1 MRLVMRV
8 LAAVLATS
16 AAASSAT
23 SATPASGW
31 RIDRVVVVMRH
42 GIRPPTKAEPLPAGL
57 APAPWPAW
65 DVGWG
70 ELSHHGE
77 QAVTML
83 GAFDRATYAD
93 VLGSG
98 CPAIRAVA
106 DTDQR
111 TVRTA
116 EVYVAAL
123 LPGCKTS
130 VDHKAAGERDPRFS
144 PFDGTSPLTNAETA
158 AAANAALPQ
167 GGASQLDRD
176 LADDWA
182 AIDHILDC
190 HASPCITAKPT
201 AVSANGGRVKLSGA
215 LATGGSFS
223 ETLALEYADGQ
234 PLAQVGWGRATRGT
248 ITHLLELHS
257 WEFAVTARPPAIAR
271 AGSSALLR
279 EVASALSAPDAP
291 AYSLFVGHDTNLAL
305 IGGALGLHWQAV
317 QFATDDPPPG
327 GALIF
332 ERWTD
337 GSGRYRLAVR
347 FRSQSLDEMRD
358 LTPLSPAA
366 VQTLR
371 VAGCTESAGCDASG
385 LRSALQSE
393 SSPLEK

>member
-1 MRLVMRV
+1 MRAVMRV
-8 LAAVLATS
+8 LAGVLAAS
-16 AAASSAT
+16 AAASSA
-23 SATPASGW
+23 PAAVW

-70 ELSHHGE
+70 ELSRHGE
-77 QAVTML
+77 RAVALL
-83 GAFDRATYAD
+83 GAFDRSVYAGL
-93 VLGSG
+93 LGTG

-123 LPGCKTS
+123 LPGCTTS
-130 VDHKAAGERDPRFS
+130 VEHKAEGERDPRFS
-144 PFDGTSPLTNAETA
+144 PFDGTSPLTNASVA

-167 GGASQLDRD
+167 GGAARLDQD
-176 LADDWA
+176 LASDWA
-182 AIDHILDC
+182 TIDHILDC
-190 HASPCITAKPT
+190 RAAPCIAAKPT
-201 AVSANGGRVKLSGA
+201 VVSASGGRVKLSGA
-215 LATGGSFS
+215 LAAGGSFS

-234 PLAQVGWGRATRGT
+234 PLAQVGWGRATRDM
-248 ITHLLELHS
+248 ITRLLELHA

-271 AGSSALLR
+271 AGAAPLLG

-291 AYSLFVGHDTNLAL
+291 VFSLFVGHDGNLAL
-305 IGGALGLHWQAV
+305 IGGALGLHWQAT
-317 QFATDDPPPG
+317 QFAPDDPPPG

-337 GSGRYRLAVR
+337 GAGRYRMAVR

-358 LTPLSPAA
+358 LIPLSPAA
-366 VQTLR
+366 SHTLR
-371 VAGCTESAGCDASG
+371 FPDCTDDIGCNAAG
-385 LRSALQSE
+385 LRLALQSG
-393 SSPLEK
+393 SSPLAK